1 MSYDEK
7 ALSEKLVVATVQSGK
22 VDQNS
27 RGVDLRESCQDRSQ
41 VQEQVAREECRQEA
55 VAVALGIW
63 NHARHRQPPIQRS
76 VTASDKSKAFRS
88 PAHGSLGPQHDKRS
102 AFYRFHV
109 QRYLRMRPVKVTCIP
124 QHRREALTVTRTV
137 DLLETCEV

>member
-41 VQEQVAREECRQEA
+41 VQEQVAREECRKKA
-55 VAVALGIW
+55 VAVALGI
-63 NHARHRQPPIQRS
+63 RGI
-76 VTASDKSKAFRS
+76 
-88 PAHGSLGPQHDKRS
+88 S
-102 AFYRFHV
+102 A
-109 QRYLRMRPVKVTCIP
+109 K
-124 QHRREALTVTRTV
+124 TVTMPLPRRKGA
-137 DLLETCEV
+137 LEMSDVVVPRDYQSERPLVE